1 MSQSSI
7 HVTVRVRPFS
17 IREAAQIAPVD
28 DNPTFFGDGLLAG
41 PTTPKLTG
49 KGLRRI
55 VKVVDDQMLIFDPP
69 ENNPMAKFQKSILP
83 QGKRVKDVRFG
94 FDRIFDENVT
104 QQEVYECTTRNLLG
118 SVLEG
123 FNATV
128 FAYGATGCGK
138 THTISGNPQNPGII
152 FLTCAE
158 LFERID
164 ALKDEKEIELT
175 MSYLEIYNETIRD
188 LLVEGG
194 SSKALALREDSTQTI
209 SVAGLSTHCPK
220 DVNEV
225 MHLIMMGN
233 SNRTMSPT
241 EANATSSR
249 SHAVLQINV
258 NQRDKASGLQENHT
272 AATLSIIDLAGSERA
287 SVTKN
292 RGDRLLEGANIN
304 RSLLALGNCI
314 NALCDPTRRNHVP
327 YRDSKLTRLLKFSL
341 GGNCK
346 TVMIVCVSPS
356 SQHYDETHNTLKYAN
371 RAKNIKTK
379 VSRNMI
385 NVNRHVS
392 QYVKAI
398 YELTQEVEGL
408 KKKLNDSTKEAMDK
422 LKKQEVQRLQQIQE
436 GSKRLRTAYEHSQN
450 MRDTRIQ
457 DFKNL
462 RLIEHRIALV
472 TAWTS
477 AFDTVFSKGEAPP
490 KALLTVRA
498 EAEKV
503 LQELENNLFGLQHRL
518 QGPTAERE
526 IDRAL
531 DATLRNLQAIEGVTD
546 ADIASVNAEA
556 TLYKTMIDRDFFQN
570 LAEVNADMTK
580 SISVLSKAHF
590 ETVASLN
597 QLNLQDDSASDAVRE
612 TLQTLMKTCTE
623 AASQVIKP
631 NGELTFSQENFSIPR
646 VNFDTP
652 RKKATA
658 NSVLMN
664 LASPLRGPFAQVVPG
679 VSTTP
684 LVRPSPR
691 AFKVGTPKT
700 KAVLFAKKSPKKVKR
715 VRWQDE
721 TEAEEKLDI
730 LEENKRYRAEK
741 VHHLSTSSSA
751 SISAADSS
759 FAHVISSSTSVATS
773 HRHPSDSSLSSFST
787 RNYNTN
793 SESSYQ
799 SHHEKHIHAM
809 DQPPTRRNNKME
821 MGFLSKSKQRDNSPP
836 PLPRPPSHSYNRPT
850 SSSNNHATTTING
863 SVSGT
868 PASSINNPRS
878 QRNEFPL
885 SETDTS
891 ILNNHK
897 LRPSTIYEDLEDNT
911 TVDVTRVWR
920 STTSSTKAALM
931 VASAKRRVSSGG
943 MSGPATR
950 ARRSRTHH
958 SSPESSNTA
967 VQFKTG
973 HARRMST
980 VPEKENVSGRSHG
993 HEARHGVLSPKAS
1006 GAGFKREGARRITIS
1021 GRGELGAGGRR
1032 TSLAPLVREAVKAQ
1046 SSSGMVA
1053 GATKPTPWR

>member
-1 MSQSSI
+1 
-7 HVTVRVRPFS
+7 
-17 IREAAQIAPVD
+17 
-28 DNPTFFGDGLLAG
+28 
-41 PTTPKLTG
+41 
-49 KGLRRI
+49 
-55 VKVVDDQMLIFDPP
+55 
-69 ENNPMAKFQKSILP
+69 
-83 QGKRVKDVRFG
+83 
-94 FDRIFDENVT
+94 
-104 QQEVYECTTRNLLG
+104 
-118 SVLEG
+118 
-123 FNATV
+123 
-128 FAYGATGCGK
+128 
-138 THTISGNPQNPGII
+138 
-152 FLTCAE
+152 
-158 LFERID
+158 
-164 ALKDEKEIELT
+164 
-175 MSYLEIYNETIRD
+175 
-188 LLVEGG
+188 
-194 SSKALALREDSTQTI
+194 
-209 SVAGLSTHCPK
+209 
-220 DVNEV
+220 
-225 MHLIMMGN
+225 
-233 SNRTMSPT
+233 
-241 EANATSSR
+241 
-249 SHAVLQINV
+249 
-258 NQRDKASGLQENHT
+258 
-272 AATLSIIDLAGSERA
+272 
-287 SVTKN
+287 
-292 RGDRLLEGANIN
+292 
-304 RSLLALGNCI
+304 
-314 NALCDPTRRNHVP
+314 
-327 YRDSKLTRLLKFSL
+327 
-341 GGNCK
+341 
-346 TVMIVCVSPS
+346 MIVCVSPS

-436 GSKRLRTAYEHSQN
+436 GSNRLKTAYEHSQN

-472 TAWTS
+472 TAWMS

-490 KALLTVRA
+490 KVLLTVRA

-503 LQELENNLFGLQHRL
+503 LQELENNRFGLQHRL

-580 SISVLSKAHF
+580 SIGVLSKAHF

-612 TLQTLMKTCTE
+612 TLQVLMKTCTE
-623 AASQVIKP
+623 ATSQVIKP

-652 RKKATA
+652 RKKVTS

-679 VSTTP
+679 VSATP

-741 VHHLSTSSSA
+741 VRYLSTSGSA
-751 SISAADSS
+751 STSAADSS
-759 FAHVISSSTSVATS
+759 FADVVSGSTSAATS
-773 HRHPSDSSLSSFST
+773 HRHPSASSSYPSA

-799 SHHEKHIHAM
+799 SHHEKYSHAM
-809 DQPPTRRNNKME
+809 DQPPARRNNKME

-836 PLPRPPSHSYNRPT
+836 PPPRPPSSHSYNRPT
-850 SSSNNHATTTING
+850 SSSNNHTNTIING
-863 SVSGT
+863 AVSGT
-868 PASSINNPRS
+868 PAYNPRS
-878 QRNEFPL
+878 RRNDFPL

-891 ILNNHK
+891 MLLNNHK
-897 LRPSTIYEDLEDNT
+897 SRPSTIYEDSEDNT
-911 TVDVTRVWR
+911 TVDVTRAWR

-931 VASAKRRVSSGG
+931 AASAKRRVSSGG
-943 MSGPATR
+943 MPGPASR
-950 ARRSRTHH
+950 ARRSRPHH
-958 SSPESSNTA
+958 SSPESSNTT

-980 VPEKENVSGRSHG
+980 VPEKENVGGRSHG
-993 HEARHGVLSPKAS
+993 HEPRHGVLSPKAS